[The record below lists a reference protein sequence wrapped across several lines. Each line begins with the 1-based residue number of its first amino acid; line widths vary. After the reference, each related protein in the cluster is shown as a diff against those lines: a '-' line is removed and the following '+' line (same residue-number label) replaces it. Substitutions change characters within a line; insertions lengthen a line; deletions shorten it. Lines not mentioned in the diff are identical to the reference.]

1 MRDEAGIRGRGPE
14 LVRLDQLLADA
25 RAGHG
30 AALAIHGEPGTGKSA
45 LLRAAVRRATG
56 FRVLECAG
64 DPAESSLPHAALHQL
79 LLPVHT
85 PLSTLPEPQ
94 AAALESALALR
105 PAQPPA
111 LHRDSPPGFTLGAA
125 LLTLFTTLAA
135 EAPLLLAVDDAHL
148 LDLETAQALHFAVR
162 RATNLP
168 VLLLCC
174 LPPEAPAPSPDSSAA
189 RPGNHPAAPA
199 SRRFDDPQPTGSR
212 LPGAASAPAGTS
224 ATAGDDK
231 VSTADTAWPA
241 GHARREFGAGP
252 GAPVI
257 SRSGLPAKSAG
268 PLADSASDSVGDRAA
283 ARAVREFDD
292 AWTAASRPPGAVK
305 ALPEASEIPGDEWR
319 SADGRPA
326 DNEGREVG
334 VRLGTDARS
343 EAGLPA
349 EADVPAVDSV
359 AGSASGLAVEG
370 VQPAEPGGEE
380 SGVFDA
386 SDAVPAVESDVQRV
400 DSFAVVA
407 DRRVAAG
414 DPRSVVAGWYRLPAL
429 VLGGLDDRAARELI
443 EERHGALPA
452 LRVERVLAV
461 AGGNPLA
468 LRELPV
474 GAEEFGGSAFGPVP
488 VGERLRGAYRDRI
501 SGLDAGVREL
511 LLLAVVEER
520 GVLRVLLDAA
530 RELGIDESAW
540 EAAESAGVLAV
551 GDGRVR
557 LGTPLLGMAVHDAA
571 TPERRRAAHLA
582 LAGALTAPGELDQRV
597 CHRAAA
603 LRRPDEQLA
612 LALTH
617 GAEQVRGGVLTAA
630 AMLRR
635 AAAITPDPVH
645 ASTRLAAAARFSWA
659 GGDIESARRLLDRA
673 TEWIGADRAAAASG
687 GLAGLLE
694 FVAGEPERAG
704 ALLLRDAAL
713 LDGETSTGLRE
724 LADRANWAAALADPA
739 PVRTRDLE
747 FGGRLHAEITP
758 AAVRQLPPAP
768 LVLLWGK
775 ADRAVE
781 PFTRRVAQLRESGER
796 AAAVHLLPQ
805 LAIVQFANGRVA
817 AAQESLTEAF
827 ELARATG
834 TGNVLAQCWNLHA
847 KIAAMRGDSDLALE
861 SLDRALALARPR
873 RAHAL
878 IASAHWHLGFHA
890 LSVGDPETA
899 YLRLRALAQP
909 GHDARHPTYARLAA
923 MDMVEAATR
932 VGRPAEA
939 AEHYTTV
946 RSWAVRSRADWAV
959 ASAYACRALI
969 STDEERADHYFRRA
983 LAVRRTRHDL
993 NQARTHLLYGAWLR
1007 RVRRRA
1013 DAAEQLRTAL
1023 ESFERMSATPWADR
1037 ARQELDLTGRRTPT
1051 PDRGSAPVLTA
1062 QEFRVA
1068 RMAAQGMTNREIGV
1082 DLLLSPRTVGHHL
1095 SRVFAKLGLTARGEL
1110 ARIDFDNGLRLI
1122 PPN

>member
-1 MRDEAGIRGRGPE
+1 MRDEAGICGRGPE
-14 LVRLDQLLADA
+14 LMRLDRLLADA

-30 AALAIHGEPGTGKSA
+30 AALAIHGEPGIGKSA
-45 LLRAAVRRATG
+45 LLRAAVRRADG
-56 FRVLECAG
+56 FHVLECAG
-64 DPAESSLPHAALHQL
+64 DPAETALPHAALHQL
-79 LLPVHT
+79 LLHAAAPV
-85 PLSTLPEPQ
+85 SALPEPQ
-94 AAALESALALR
+94 AAALEAAVGIRRAPSDGGPESGAPGGYSA
-105 PAQPPA
+105 PAHSNPA
-111 LHRDSPPGFTLGAA
+111 AGGFLLGAA
-125 LLTLFTTLAA
+125 LLTLFTDLSADR
-135 EAPLLLAVDDAHL
+135 PLLLAIDDAHL
-148 LDLETAQALHFAVR
+148 LDSATAAALHFAIR
-162 RATNLP
+162 RAIHLP
-168 VLLLCC
+168 VVLLCC
-174 LPPEAPAPSPDSSAA
+174 LPVETASPQENA
-189 RPGNHPAAPA
+189 
-199 SRRFDDPQPTGSR
+199 
-212 LPGAASAPAGTS
+212 
-224 ATAGDDK
+224 
-231 VSTADTAWPA
+231 
-241 GHARREFGAGP
+241 
-252 GAPVI
+252 
-257 SRSGLPAKSAG
+257 
-268 PLADSASDSVGDRAA
+268 
-283 ARAVREFDD
+283 
-292 AWTAASRPPGAVK
+292 
-305 ALPEASEIPGDEWR
+305 
-319 SADGRPA
+319 
-326 DNEGREVG
+326 
-334 VRLGTDARS
+334 
-343 EAGLPA
+343 
-349 EADVPAVDSV
+349 
-359 AGSASGLAVEG
+359 
-370 VQPAEPGGEE
+370 
-380 SGVFDA
+380 
-386 SDAVPAVESDVQRV
+386 
-400 DSFAVVA
+400 
-407 DRRVAAG
+407 
-414 DPRSVVAGWYRLPAL
+414 AGWYRLPAL
-429 VLGGLDDRAARELI
+429 VLGGLDDGAARELL
-443 EERHGALPA
+443 EARHGVLPA
-452 LRVERVLAV
+452 LRVARVLAV

-474 GAEEFGGSAFGPVP
+474 GAEEFAGSSFGPAP
-488 VGERLRGAYRDRI
+488 LGERLRAAYRDRLA
-501 SGLDAGVREL
+501 GLDPGVRGL

-520 GVLRVLLDAA
+520 GVLRVLLAA
-530 RELGIDESAW
+530 AQELGVGESAW
-540 EAAESAGVLAV
+540 EAAQSAGLLEV

-557 LGTPLLGMAVHDAA
+557 SRHPLLGLAVYDAA
-571 TPERRRAAHLA
+571 VPEQRRAAHLA
-582 LAGALTAPGELDQRV
+582 LAGALTGAGELDQRV

-612 LALTH
+612 IALTH
-617 GAEQVRGGVLTAA
+617 SAEQVRGSVLAAA

-673 TEWIGADRAAAASG
+673 TEWIGADRAATASG

-724 LADRANWAAALADPA
+724 LADQAHWAAALGDPA
-739 PVRTRDLE
+739 PVRSRDLE
-747 FGGRLHAEITP
+747 FAGRGRAEITP

-781 PFTRRVAQLRESGER
+781 PFTRRVAQLRDSGEH

-805 LAIVQFANGRVA
+805 LAIVQFANGRVPA
-817 AAQESLTEAF
+817 ARESLAEAF
-827 ELARATG
+827 DLARATG
-834 TGNVLAQCWNLHA
+834 TGNVLAQCWNLNA

-899 YLRLRALAQP
+899 YLRLRTLAQP

-939 AEHYTTV
+939 AEHYATV
-946 RSWAVRSRADWAV
+946 RSWAIRSRADWAV

-969 STDEERADHYFRRA
+969 STDEELADHYFRRA

-1013 DAAEQLRTAL
+1013 DAAEQLRAAL
-1023 ESFERMSATPWADR
+1023 ESFERMSATPWVER
-1037 ARQELDLTGRRTPT
+1037 ARQELDLTGRRTPA

-1110 ARIDFDNGLRLI
+1110 SRIDFDNGLRLI
-1122 PPN
+1122 PPR